1 MIDTTQNMD
10 EQRLKIKQFLSDS
23 GWKQQALVRL
33 TGYPKQDVSAILL
46 GKQKGTPYANKF
58 ITAVCEAYNID
69 WLNHEQTRQR
79 KIESKK
85 DRNVFKWSRFEEK
98 WK

>member
-1 MIDTTQNMD
+1 MINTTQNID
-10 EQRLKIKQFLSDS
+10 EQRLQIKHFMSDRS
-23 GWKQQALVRL
+23 WKQQALFIFS
-33 TGYPKQDVSAILL
+33 GYPKQNFSSILL

-85 DRNVFKWSRFEEK
+85 DRNVFKRSRFEEK